1 MEDGGSRWRGK
12 KNKEYETKRSLRERA
27 KLERTPEAESTVRSR
42 ANPAKELSL
51 KG

>member
-1 MEDGGSRWRGK
+1 MEGK
-12 KNKEYETKRSLRERA
+12 KNKEYETESSPRVGA

-42 ANPAKELSL
+42 ANPAEELSL